1 MTRHEIPT
9 HLDAPDR
16 ALLGLTM
23 RQLLAAAC
31 GLPLALGPPAGPPLP
46 LPAPPA
52 PACGPPAHLPLPLAA
67 RLVLAACVLLATAAL
82 VLWRPAGRPLEEW
95 AFVLLRYHA
104 APRVS
109 VWRPRERPA
118 PERAPRGGVLAAPPP
133 RARAA
138 PAQEGA
144 PRVAAR

>member
-1 MTRHEIPT
+1 MSGRHEIPT
-9 HLDAPDR
+9 HLGVADQ

-31 GLPLALGPPAGPPLP
+31 GLALAYGVLSD
-46 LPAPPA
+46 
-52 PACGPPAHLPLPLAA
+52 LPLPLAP
-67 RLVLAACVLLATAAL
+67 RLALAALVLLATLAL

-109 VWRPRERPA
+109 VWRRRECGALPRPPREI
-118 PERAPRGGVLAAPPP
+118 VLVAPPVRSPP
-133 RARAA
+133 R
-138 PAQEGA
+138 PTTEGA
-144 PRVAAR
+144 RHVAAR

>member
-1 MTRHEIPT
+1 MSSRHEIPT
-9 HLDAPDR
+9 HLDASDR
-16 ALLGLTM
+16 AFLGLTM
-23 RQLLAAAC
+23 RQLLSAAC
-31 GLPLALGPPAGPPLP
+31 GLALAYGALGD
-46 LPAPPA
+46 
-52 PACGPPAHLPLPLAA
+52 LPLPLAA
-67 RLVLAACVLLATAAL
+67 RVILAAWVLLATVAL

-118 PERAPRGGVLAAPPP
+118 PPRAPREVVLAAPTA
-133 RARAA
+133 RARVA

-144 PRVAAR
+144 PRVAAP

>member
-31 GLPLALGPPAGPPLP
+31 GLALAYGALAD
-46 LPAPPA
+46 
-52 PACGPPAHLPLPLAA
+52 LPLPLAA

-118 PERAPRGGVLAAPPP
+118 PERAPREVVLAAPPP